1 MANLFFKKLFG
12 QVPSTEKYVSK
23 YNSLRKEMNDFDAF
37 TESDKL
43 KRYHKLEDLI
53 NSSSHQNAKQEL
65 INLKYQGSAEH
76 ITEQEF
82 NLLLKNRDL
91 QLYLQVKSGDEL
103 QKFES
108 ISESENYLK
117 YIEFKQ
123 IIESGEINN
132 IKQQL
137 KQEHKEE
144 LQLEKKLKSLASNST
159 IKKYFK
165 TINSEQYSIYQS
177 INNSDKLAQHQNL
190 TVAVNQFNYK
200 QITKENEAEFKT
212 EIENQQRLKELNN
225 DSQLKSYFAFSK
237 KGLPEFV
244 ETTKKSAILNE
255 YNNLKE
261 YIESDDHTKK
271 LESTTF
277 ETTQAAQLE
286 QEYITLQKHPEIVFH
301 DKFGKSKKYKAYINI
316 NGGQDLNR
324 YLELKNELDSTEFKE
339 RKAYL
344 LDNKKYEK
352 TEGFQ
357 LEQEFSALQK
367 DNEIVW
373 YQQSL
378 KTDKFAEIRVWN
390 PVFEEN
396 FSEINK
402 DKWLT
407 IPFQG
412 MLNLQGKSYV
422 PEGNMQFHTDGKNL
436 QIENNALHIETR
448 QESCSGLRWQESSG
462 FKNRDF
468 DYTSGI
474 VNTGH
479 NFRTNKGR
487 IDVLARMTAHKE
499 VIHAASLKADTIAPH
514 IDLFCS
520 GNKKGIKARLFL
532 SNRNKPDFEETI
544 SGLNFDSS
552 YLYSLEW
559 EENQLTWKI
568 NGVQVAE
575 YKGNLPKNALYLSLS
590 SVLINKPTTLP
601 AHLIIDSVR
610 IYERQ
615 K

>member
-12 QVPSTEKYVSK
+12 QIPSTEKYVSK
-23 YNSLRKEMNDFDAF
+23 YDSLRKEMNDFDAF
-37 TESDKL
+37 TGSDKL

-53 NSSSHQNAKQEL
+53 NSSSHKNTKQEL
-65 INLKYQGSAEH
+65 NNLKYQGSAEH
-76 ITEQEF
+76 TTEQEF
-82 NLLLKNRDL
+82 NSLLKNRDL
-91 QLYLQVKSGDEL
+91 QLYLNVKSGSDLQQFEL
-103 QKFES
+103 
-108 ISESENYLK
+108 ISQSENYLK
-117 YIEFKQ
+117 YLEFKK
-123 IIESGEINN
+123 IIESGEISK

-165 TINSEQYSIYQS
+165 TINSEQYSIYQT
-177 INNSDKLAQHQNL
+177 INNSDKLAQYQNL
-190 TVAVNQFNYK
+190 NIAVHQFNYK

-212 EIENQQRLKELNN
+212 EIENKQRLKELDN
-225 DSQLKSYFAFSK
+225 DAQLKSYFAFTK
-237 KGLPEFV
+237 KRVPEFI
-244 ETTKKSAILNE
+244 ETTKISAILSE
-255 YNNLKE
+255 YNELKE
-261 YIESDDHTKK
+261 YIESENHTKK
-271 LESTTF
+271 LETTNF
-277 ETTQAAQLE
+277 ETTEAAQLE
-286 QEYITLQKHPEIVFH
+286 QEYNALQKHPEIAFH
-301 DKFGKSKKYKAYINI
+301 EKFSKSKEYKAYQII
-316 NGGQDLNR
+316 NGSQELNR
-324 YLELKNELDSTEFKE
+324 YLELEKEVETPQFKE

-367 DNEIVW
+367 DNDIVW
-373 YQQSL
+373 YQKSL
-378 KTDKFAEIRVWN
+378 KTDKFAEVRAWN
-390 PVFEEN
+390 PIFEDD
-396 FSEINK
+396 FDTLNK

-462 FKNRDF
+462 FKKRDF

-487 IDVLARMTAHKE
+487 VDILARMTAYKE

-520 GNKKGIKARLFL
+520 GNKKGIKTRLFL
-532 SNRNKPDFEETI
+532 SNHNKPDFEETI
-544 SGLNFDSS
+544 SGLNFESN

-559 EENQLTWKI
+559 EENQLIWKI

-575 YKGNLPKNALYLSLS
+575 YKGKLPTNALYLGLS